1 MPLNLGGACT
11 LGLRARIRGC
21 KHPWRSQNGREV
33 RPTGYDDL
41 FVVLGVVAGGGD
53 VNKSIDRITVC
64 DTPHAAGI
72 PTTSQ
77 ATISSSGEVRRGW
90 GVRS

>member
-1 MPLNLGGACT
+1 
-11 LGLRARIRGC
+11 
-21 KHPWRSQNGREV
+21 
-33 RPTGYDDL
+33 L